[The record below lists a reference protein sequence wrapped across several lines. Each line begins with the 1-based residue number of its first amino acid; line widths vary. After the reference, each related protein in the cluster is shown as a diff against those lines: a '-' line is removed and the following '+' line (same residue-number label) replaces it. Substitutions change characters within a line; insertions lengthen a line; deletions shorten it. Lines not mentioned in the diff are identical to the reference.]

1 MLSID
6 KIGVYLIN
14 DFYVFKKII
23 LLGNKKKQ
31 LKIKQ
36 YLYVL
41 IKDKYL
47 KIIEGFWWFMFIV
60 N

>member
-23 LLGNKKKQ
+23 LLGNKKK
-31 LKIKQ
+31 
-36 YLYVL
+36 
-41 IKDKYL
+41 
-47 KIIEGFWWFMFIV
+47 IV
-60 N
+60 KN